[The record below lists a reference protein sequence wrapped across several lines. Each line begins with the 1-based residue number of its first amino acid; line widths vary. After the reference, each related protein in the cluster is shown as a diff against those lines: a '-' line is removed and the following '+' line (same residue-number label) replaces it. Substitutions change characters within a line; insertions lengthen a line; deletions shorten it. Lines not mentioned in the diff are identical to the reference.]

1 MKKLNVRFLLFFI
14 ALVLCFTLF
23 IFSMGMIL
31 QDTTI
36 VYGAEPSATMD
47 WGYPIVTPTISG
59 YPILEPTEV
68 NGYPAPQPTEIDGY
82 PVPVPSDPRSSFDK
96 LMPILYY
103 ASDYGNEEQPNIS
116 SPTQKLKEII
126 EIVIDFIKTNKI
138 IKYYGKIIFE
148 MR

>member
-1 MKKLNVRFLLFFI
+1 MKKLNVKFLLFFI

-68 NGYPAPQPTEIDGY
+68 NGYPAPQPTEIGGY
-82 PVPVPSDPRSSFDK
+82 PVPVPSDPLSLYYKSSSV
-96 LMPILYY
+96 IYY
-103 ASDYGNEEQPNIS
+103 ASDYENEEQTNIS
-116 SPTQKLKEII
+116 SPMQKLKEVIKI
-126 EIVIDFIKTNKI
+126 AIDFIKTNKI
-138 IKYYGKIIFE
+138 IKYYGKMIFE

>member
-31 QDTTI
+31 QDTTT
-36 VYGAEPSATMD
+36 VYGAEPSVTMD

-59 YPILEPTEV
+59 YPILEPTEI
-68 NGYPAPQPTEIDGY
+68 NGYPAPQPTEIGGY
-82 PVPVPSDPRSSFDK
+82 PVPVASDPLSLYHKSSS
-96 LMPILYY
+96 IIYY
-103 ASDYGNEEQPNIS
+103 TSDYDNEKQTNIAPS
-116 SPTQKLKEII
+116 MQKVKEII
-126 EIVIDFIKTNKI
+126 EVVIDFIKTNNT
-138 IKYYGKIIFE
+138 IKYYGKMIFE